1 MLHRSPTWFR
11 DKRANPAEWSAS
23 MSAKTMAALPVSPV
37 FPGESFRASV
47 YAHTGSLA
55 LASFEVFI
63 DVQPDKMSFIS
74 FNETLTFQS
83 LQMETVGDSQLRF
96 SSSGLLAGV
105 TDAQVTGT
113 NVHLFD
119 VDFRAADG
127 LTAQVHTRMLKVFTR
142 RLTATSD
149 ATIVQFRSG
158 VVFDDRDAFAG
169 WACPCGG
176 SCRRRSILVCERRIS
191 RQHCCLDRS
200 QSNIRS
206 PSSKRATRT
215 WMLTRSLR

>member
-1 MLHRSPTWFR
+1 
-11 DKRANPAEWSAS
+11 
-23 MSAKTMAALPVSPV
+23 MAALPVSPV

-142 RLTATSD
+142 RLTAASD

-158 VVFDDRDAFAG
+158 VVFDDRDAFASDG
-169 WACPCGG
+169 RVHVEAATDVALF
-176 SCRRRSILVCERRIS
+176 SYAAQDIS
-191 RQHCCLDRS
+191 PTLLS
-200 QSNIRS
+200 
-206 PSSKRATRT
+206 
-215 WMLTRSLR
+215 